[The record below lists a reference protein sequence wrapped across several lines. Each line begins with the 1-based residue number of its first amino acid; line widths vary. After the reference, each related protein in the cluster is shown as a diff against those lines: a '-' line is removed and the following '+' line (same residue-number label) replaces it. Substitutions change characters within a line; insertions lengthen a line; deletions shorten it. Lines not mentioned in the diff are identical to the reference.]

1 MKRKIS
7 GALLTLSLVMIFLG
21 YRSAREALL
30 ISRGNRLSLTERY
43 IEADKIFEE
52 VSALYSSEIAQ
63 RNRGVNLYNGEEYE
77 KLIESGTGKGFLRG
91 NANVYLGDRDPA
103 KAREHY
109 ESALE
114 EYRKAMRVS
123 GDINIKKNYEIV
135 SIRLE
140 DMKNR
145 EKKQQED
152 KEKKNQKQDKDQ
164 QEQDKGNSDQ
174 KQQQKEQQQGD
185 SGKDQQNKDK
195 QDNSQEQ
202 KEQNQSSDN
211 GKQDQTGQDS
221 KKDNSQS
228 STEPENNQDKGQIQR
243 EETPE
248 ETTQR
253 REALTILERLEGSEE
268 QAFKNNER
276 VESIGGEEAHEA
288 W

>member
-7 GALLTLSLVMIFLG
+7 GILLILSLTLIFLG
-21 YRSAREALL
+21 YRSMRETLL
-30 ISRGNRLSLTERY
+30 ISRGNSLSLKEKY
-43 IEADKIFEE
+43 IEADKVFEE
-52 VSALYSSEIAQ
+52 ASLRYSSKTAQ
-63 RNRGVNLYNGEEYE
+63 RNRGLNLYNGEEYE
-77 KLIESGTGKGFLRG
+77 KLIESGRGEKFLRG
-91 NANVYLGDRDPA
+91 NAYAYLGEQDPA

-114 EYRKAMRVS
+114 EYREAVKSS

-135 SIRLE
+135 SRRLE
-140 DMKNR
+140 DMKNKK
-145 EKKQQED
+145 EKQQENRENQD
-152 KEKKNQKQDKDQ
+152 QKQNKNQ
-164 QEQDKGNSDQ
+164 QEQDKGNNDQ

-185 SGKDQQNKDK
+185 SNQNQQGKDK
-195 QDNSQEQ
+195 QENSQKQRKQNQGAEEQ
-202 KEQNQSSDN
+202 K
-211 GKQDQTGQDS
+211 QDDQGS

-228 STEPENNQDKGQIQR
+228 STGSENNQDKGQAQR
-243 EETPE
+243 REDLE

-276 VESIGGEEAHEA
+276 LERIGGEEAHEA